1 MSFKKRMMTA
11 AKICSSFLAAVLL
24 FAVPNMAVS
33 VNGTASGSSNIDD
46 IQAQIDK
53 IKSENEARKKQIAG
67 ITGDINKNQEAIKLI
82 NAQIDGVTLEI
93 EKYGELIITQKQNIE
108 DKQLEIENVENE
120 VANRELEI
128 EKKKAHIAE
137 LEAQNKKNLER
148 FAELARLLYINDVS
162 DTIPILSG
170 SDDWYQYFVYSDV
183 IKNISSQNLEFMKR
197 LLDSIKDQ
205 EKMIEGLEEE
215 INKLE
220 ADKLAL
226 QNQKSVLDSE
236 MAELQT
242 EKTSLEKYAA
252 EQKNYLYGL
261 AAKNKSLKDK
271 IDGLEYDIEASRK
284 KMEELDKELQELI
297 RKAQQNGNQEDHSSG
312 FRWPLDPQF
321 HKLTTYFGWEDA
333 FGGRNH
339 GGIDIVGASA
349 SVSSQN
355 IYTVQSGTV
364 IKVYN
369 GCKHDNPKWYSC
381 GCGGGWGNY
390 IVIDHGGKIST
401 LYAHCRKIF
410 VSEGQKVTKGDVIGL
425 VGTTGWSTG
434 EHLHFEVRVDGIRV
448 DPLNYTYHDVY

>member
-1 MSFKKRMMTA
+1 MGKFKNIKSLLTKVCAGLCA
-11 AKICSSFLAAVLL
+11 AALL
-24 FAVPNMAVS
+24 VISPHTS
-33 VNGTASGSSNIDD
+33 VFGGSAIDS
-46 IQAQIDK
+46 IQDEIDK
-53 IKSENEARKKQIAG
+53 IQKDNESRKKQIENLG
-67 ITGDINKNQEAIKLI
+67 SDIANNEKAMKLI
-82 NAQIDGVTLEI
+82 NEQIDGINAEI
-93 EKYGELIITQKQNIE
+93 TKYGELILAKQNNINT
-108 DKQLEIENVENE
+108 KIAEIEAAEKSISE
-120 VANRELEI
+120 KELEI
-128 EKKKAHIAE
+128 DGRKIEIAAMQAE
-137 LEAQNKKNLER
+137 NKLNLER